1 MGHALT
7 CSGPVLPNQ
16 VSVAP
21 EDVNAPSVTSTLP
34 PLKCSF
40 ELRPIVKACVG
51 PQVCSDRPPDP
62 IFISGGDLSSKEKE
76 PAPNVHIAVSVACH
90 SRQTC
95 GTDESVL
102 SNDVSCFSKICRQ
115 TISISEESIL
125 SNGASH
131 VSKAN
136 TPSSNRQKA
145 AVMKSTVTMEN
156 SSKRSKNN
164 KQSRAKKKSKKILNV
179 LLPISISTQCEAVYN
194 TLCRD
199 AVVFVD
205 GGAHPNPPIQ
215 PILPPST
222 NKTNKRVHILSIR
235 YGELRIINSH
245 LFQPMKGLR
254 YSPPLSSPSQVILV
268 PRRIVL
274 EQSCKKITLT
284 TSLCEA
290 LEAVEDNMRTSQE
303 RGGSKFVI
311 REKCDKYVCVGTQTC
326 RASPGIRSMHYA
338 LERTPPQHQKRIIRY
353 FRQVEHL
360 FMQFVGTEE
369 IRLVKEA
376 IDLVEAKTFKI
387 ADSSSTQRSSSTCI
401 YGAFAFGK
409 NVYLNCHWDKD
420 FTYCATSIHMKKQYS
435 ESQDVVAYFAFPRL
449 GFVIPMR
456 PGDILFFNPKEPH
469 CVSSRCNNHDN
480 IYCMSLYLKSDNI
493 GKNDNSLPLT
503 DNQEELFR
511 KYNKV

>member
-1 MGHALT
+1 MY
-7 CSGPVLPNQ
+7 
-16 VSVAP
+16 
-21 EDVNAPSVTSTLP
+21 NASSVTSTLP
-34 PLKCSF
+34 PLIYNAPSVTKFC
-40 ELRPIVKACVG
+40 PVKTCVG
-51 PQVCSDRPPDP
+51 PEVCSDRHTDP
-62 IFISGGDLSSKEKE
+62 IVLSGGALPSKETE

-102 SNDVSCFSKICRQ
+102 SNGVSCFPKICHQ
-115 TISISEESIL
+115 AISNSEESIL
-125 SNGASH
+125 SNSASH
-131 VSKAN
+131 VAKAN
-136 TPSSNRQKA
+136 TPSSKRQKA
-145 AVMKSTVTMEN
+145 AVMKSTMTMEN
-156 SSKRSKNN
+156 SSKRSKTN
-164 KQSRAKKKSKKILNV
+164 KQFREKKKSKKLLNN

-205 GGAHPNPPIQ
+205 GGTSPNPPIQ
-215 PILPPST
+215 PILPPRT
-222 NKTNKRVHILSIR
+222 NKTNKRVKILSIR
-235 YGELRIINSH
+235 YGELTIINSH

-254 YSPPLSSPSQVILV
+254 YSPPSSPNQVILV

-274 EQSCKKITLT
+274 DRSFKKIILT

-290 LEAVEDNMRTSQE
+290 LESVEDNMRTSQE

-311 REKCDKYVCVGTQTC
+311 REKADKYVCVGTQTC

-338 LERTPPQHQKRIIRY
+338 LERTPPKHQKRIIGY
-353 FRQVEHL
+353 FRQVEHF

-387 ADSSSTQRSSSTCI
+387 ADSSSSQRSSSTSI

-420 FTYCATSIHMKKQYS
+420 FTYCATSIHMKKQYT

-503 DNQEELFR
+503 NSQEELCQ